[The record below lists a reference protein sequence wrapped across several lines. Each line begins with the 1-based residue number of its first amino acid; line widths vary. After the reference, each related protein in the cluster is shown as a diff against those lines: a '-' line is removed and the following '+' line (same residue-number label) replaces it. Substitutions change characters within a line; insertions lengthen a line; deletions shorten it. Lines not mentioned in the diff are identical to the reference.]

1 MIKGMD
7 LNKLYKSLGD
17 RINIR
22 ETICKE
28 IKAFESKP
36 GKRTKSQEDRIRA
49 LEEEYKQVQNMIIDI
64 DKKITIEEKAKAAS
78 RLNQIQW

>member
-1 MIKGMD
+1 MIKRMD

-22 ETICKE
+22 EAICKE
-28 IKAFESKP
+28 IKTFESKP